1 MGVFHTIRQLAN
13 VVWLS
18 ECPTEHIPFWL
29 RVVAWLCTVLS
40 LILLLVPS
48 IITHSVQCLALVL
61 SPIFLFAAVEMPRFQ
76 WPKPALDIVR
86 FQVQPPQVSLFKR
99 PPPLS

>member
-1 MGVFHTIRQLAN
+1 MRQSGNIGA
-13 VVWLS
+13 LS
-18 ECPTEHIPFWL
+18 KPRIENISFWL
-29 RVVAWLCTVLS
+29 RVIAWFCAVLS
-40 LILLLVPS
+40 VIFLLFPS

-86 FQVQPPQVSLFKR
+86 FQVQPPQVSLFRR